1 MKPERERFSCPMA
14 SPVAGAGELASLLVV
29 RPGSVSGLSRAM
41 LAEVA
46 R

>member
-1 MKPERERFSCPMA
+1 MRPDRERFSCPMA
-14 SPVAGAGELASLLVV
+14 SPVAGGGELASLFVV
-29 RPGSVSGLSRAM
+29 RPGSISGLSRAT